1 MSAPKEISVS
11 SPVKKLGVIA
21 GSGTLPRDLY
31 FACREQGIECFIVGF
46 KSHTNYLKA
55 DFWSS
60 ISKSSQI
67 LDYFKE
73 NDVQDLIFIGGVSRP
88 SLLNLRP
95 DWVTFKFFFKSFFK
109 SFGDSSLLDAARNEM
124 ESMGFTMHG
133 IHEFLPDLLM
143 PVGVLGQIDVPD
155 NNQQDIEVGVKAAK
169 IHGQDDLGQAVLVC
183 DGQVIATESSR
194 GTNHMI
200 ENYGREGAVL
210 VKMCKPQ
217 QDYDMDLP
225 TIGSNTVRLCVSK
238 GVVGIV
244 GEAGATLMADQGRA
258 VTLANQNNIFIVGY
272 AYHG

>member
-1 MSAPKEISVS
+1 MSAPKENSLNHNI
-11 SPVKKLGVIA
+11 KKLGVIA
-21 GSGTLPRDLY
+21 GSGILPRDLY

-46 KSHTNYLKA
+46 KKDTNHLKP
-55 DFWSS
+55 DFWGS

-67 LDYFKE
+67 LDYF
-73 NDVQDLIFIGGVSRP
+73 NRNNIDDLIFIGGVTRP
-88 SLLNLRP
+88 SFLNLRP

-133 IHEFLPDLLM
+133 VHEFLPDLLM
-143 PVGVLGQIDVPD
+143 SAGVLGQVDVPD
-155 NNQQDIEVGVKAAK
+155 TNQQDINVGVKAAK
-169 IHGQDDLGQAVLVC
+169 VHGQDDLGQAVLVC

-217 QDYDMDLP
+217 QDKDMDLP
-225 TIGSNTVRLCVSK
+225 TIGSKTVQLCVNK
-238 GVVGIV
+238 GIVGIV
-244 GEAGATLMADQGRA
+244 GEAGATLMADQGRT
-258 VTLANQNNIFIVGY
+258 VTLANQNNIFIVGH
-272 AYHG
+272 AYHA